1 MRHVSAKAFG
11 LVGVTGAAVTVAV
24 LVLATG
30 GTAAGKNI
38 CLMPSTTKASCV
50 KEVAAP
56 HFISPPSD
64 VRPPSDALSITKFTN
79 ESGSGGSTA
88 THVVLSVGFSSPA
101 DSTVPVDVN
110 VKSITLLVN
119 GSAAALTGCSPT
131 TLPATV
137 STVSCPVGN
146 LAGSG
151 TAKLTVRFAASTSTT
166 LTGTATYGEGN
177 GTPGQP
183 TNSVQGNTDTVTVP
197 SDGSAGGGCS
207 NTAQN
212 VTGTMGGQTTSASV
226 GTAADSS
233 LPCTYADAGVLSSAL
248 AAPGTLKSQISFV
261 EFPAPASGFATVKI
275 LFTPLPAGVNLN
287 KLKLLEDTN
296 YVAPFFLTSITVP
309 NCDKSGG
316 IPTPVEIPAPGA
328 TDAVPHSND
337 SCIFNRS
344 PLPGGGGELDLHVL
358 SSPLDG
364 HYGT

>member
-1 MRHVSAKAFG
+1 MRYVSAKALG
-11 LVGVTGAAVTVAV
+11 LVGVTSAAVIAAV
-24 LVLATG
+24 LVLASG

-38 CLMPSTTKASCV
+38 CLTPSTTVASCV

-56 HFISPPSD
+56 HFISQGA
-64 VRPPSDALSITKFTN
+64 DALSITKFTN
-79 ESGSGGSTA
+79 ESGSGGGTA
-88 THVVLSVGFSSPA
+88 THVVIAAGFSSP
-101 DSTVPVDVN
+101 VDVR
-110 VKSITLLVN
+110 SITLLIN
-119 GSAAALTGCSPT
+119 GSAADVTGCTPASS
-131 TLPATV
+131 PATGV
-137 STVSCPVGN
+137 SSVSCPVGN

-248 AAPGTLKSQISFV
+248 AAAGTLKSQISFV
-261 EFPAPASGFATVKI
+261 EFPALANGALATVKI

-296 YVAPFFLTSITVP
+296 YTAGSFFQTSITVLP
-309 NCDKSGG
+309 CDKSGNIQAPVG
-316 IPTPVEIPAPGA
+316 IPAQFA
-328 TDAVPHSND
+328 TDADAHSND

>member
-1 MRHVSAKAFG
+1 V
-11 LVGVTGAAVTVAV
+11 
-24 LVLATG
+24 
-30 GTAAGKNI
+30 N
-38 CLMPSTTKASCV
+38 
-50 KEVAAP
+50 
-56 HFISPPSD
+56 
-64 VRPPSDALSITKFTN
+64 
-79 ESGSGGSTA
+79 
-88 THVVLSVGFSSPA
+88 
-101 DSTVPVDVN
+101 VN
-110 VKSITLLVN
+110 VKSIGLLVN
-119 GSAAALTGCSPT
+119 GSAAALTGCTPT

-151 TAKLTVRFAASTSTT
+151 TAKLTVQFAPSSSTT
-166 LTGTATYGEGN
+166 LTGTAAYGEGS

-183 TNSVQGNTDTVTVP
+183 TNSVQGDTDMLTVP
-197 SDGSAGGGCS
+197 TDGSAGGGCS
-207 NTAQN
+207 TTAQN

-261 EFPAPASGFATVKI
+261 EFPAPATGFVTVKV

-296 YVAPFFLTSITVP
+296 YAVPFFQYSITVP
-309 NCDKSGG
+309 NCDKAGN
-316 IPTPVEIPAPGA
+316 IPAPVGIPA
-328 TDAVPHSND
+328 LRVTDADAHSND